1 MTGARKT
8 IAAKR
13 GSTPSSDTARA
24 YHHGNLRAEL
34 ISQAL
39 AQVEQ
44 GGAEALSLNALAKAL
59 GVSQPAP
66 YRHFTDR
73 GALLAAVA
81 EQGFRDFGAA
91 LHGALEGHPASRHV
105 ALLAHAYV
113 AFARQRAQLYRLLFC
128 SRVVASNP
136 HDEALQEAADGAFG
150 VLLAA
155 LTAHVRDEAQAYRT
169 AFTAWSGLH
178 GIVLLEQEGFLPDAA
193 VDVDGLIEDLI
204 ATVRQRS
211 KAAG

>member
-1 MTGARKT
+1 MKEDRKTRTAARKPNPAT
-8 IAAKR
+8 E
-13 GSTPSSDTARA
+13 TARA
-24 YHHGNLRAEL
+24 YHHGNLRSEL
-34 ISQAL
+34 IAQAL

-44 GGAEALSLNALAKAL
+44 GGAEALSLNALARQL

-66 YRHFTDR
+66 YRHFADR

-91 LHGALEGHPASRHV
+91 LHAAVDGQPASRHV
-105 ALLAHAYV
+105 ALLAHAYA
-113 AFARQRAQLYRLLFC
+113 AFARARVHLYRLMFC

-136 HDEALQEAADGAFG
+136 QDEALQEAADGAFG

-155 LTAHVRDEAQAYRT
+155 LVAPGRDEAQAYRT

-193 VDVDGLIEDLI
+193 VDVDALIEDLI
-204 ATVRQRS
+204 VTVRQRP
-211 KAAG
+211 KAGG